1 MINHMLAHK
10 MNISKVKKTEIIK
23 SFFFSDNNGMKLKI
37 NNVRKIRKFT
47 NIWKL
52 DTVLLN
58 NQRAKE

>member
-1 MINHMLAHK
+1 MLAHK
-10 MNISKVKKTEIIK
+10 TNISKVKKTEIIK